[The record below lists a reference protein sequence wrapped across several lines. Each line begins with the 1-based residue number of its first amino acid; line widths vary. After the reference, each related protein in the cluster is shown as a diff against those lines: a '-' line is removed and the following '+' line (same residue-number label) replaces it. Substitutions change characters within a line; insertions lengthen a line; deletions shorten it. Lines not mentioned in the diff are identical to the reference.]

1 MELDPVFLSRL
12 RGHRPN
18 KVATIKARRV
28 SKQSDAE
35 VSLAVSREAGAR
47 DFSVIESLKCR
58 PRFRGRPPIALALRC
73 GGLLALLALTGC
85 GPGIL
90 PSQGIVGK
98 GNTTIMIDSLAIML
112 AIVVPTIVATLAFA
126 WWFRSSNSRA
136 RHRPDFVYSG
146 QIELVTWS
154 IPLLTIMLLGG
165 VAWRGSHELDPARPL
180 PSDEAPLNVQ
190 AVSLDWKWLFIY
202 PDHNIATVN
211 RLVIP
216 VGTPVHFTLT
226 SASVMNAFFV
236 PKLGSMIYTMNRMA
250 TQLYL
255 NADQPGTFLGMS
267 SHFSGDGFADMQFN
281 VEALPKDGFSAW
293 INETRKGA
301 AATLT
306 SQTYQDLAKQSM
318 KVAPFAYSAV
328 EPDLFHKIIMQALPP
343 GPGPVV
349 ETSPGAS
356 KRGEK

>member
-1 MELDPVFLSRL
+1 MELDPARDRAVLERQAERFAESRSVDSRL
-12 RGHRPN
+12 
-18 KVATIKARRV
+18 V
-28 SKQSDAE
+28 
-35 VSLAVSREAGAR
+35 LAQ
-47 DFSVIESLKCR
+47 
-58 PRFRGRPPIALALRC
+58 RC

-85 GPGIL
+85 EPGIL
-90 PSQGIVGK
+90 PSQGVVGK

-126 WWFRSSNSRA
+126 WWFRSSNSSA
-136 RHRPDFVYSG
+136 RYRPDFIYSG
-146 QIELVTWS
+146 QIEMVTWS
-154 IPLLTIMLLGG
+154 IPLMTIMLLGG
-165 VAWRGSHELDPARPL
+165 VAWRGSHDLDPARPL
-180 PSDEAPLNVQ
+180 PSDEAPLKIQ

-216 VGTPVHFTLT
+216 VGAPVHFTLT

-236 PKLGSMIYTMNRMA
+236 PKLGSMIYTMNRME
-250 TQLYL
+250 TQLHL

-293 INETRKGA
+293 IDETRKGA

-328 EPDLFHKIIMQALPP
+328 EPDLFHKVVTQALPP

-356 KRGEK
+356 KRGRK

>member
-1 MELDPVFLSRL
+1 MS
-12 RGHRPN
+12 
-18 KVATIKARRV
+18 
-28 SKQSDAE
+28 SKSTGAE
-35 VSLAVSREAGAR
+35 VSLASSGTAGAR
-47 DFSVIESLKCR
+47 DVLAIESLER
-58 PRFRGRPPIALALRC
+58 WPRFRVPPSIALALRC

-85 GPGIL
+85 DPGIL
-90 PSQGIVGK
+90 PAQGVVGK

-112 AIVVPTIVATLAFA
+112 VIVVPTIAAILAFA

-136 RHRPDFVYSG
+136 RRRPDFVYSG
-146 QIELVTWS
+146 QVELVTWS
-154 IPLLTIMLLGG
+154 IPLMTIMLLGG
-165 VAWRGSHELDPARPL
+165 VAWLGSHELDPARPL
-180 PSDEAPLNVQ
+180 QSNEAPLNVQ
-190 AVSLDWKWLFIY
+190 GVSLDWKWLFIY
-202 PDHNIATVN
+202 PDHSIATVN

-216 VGTPVHFTLT
+216 AGVPVHFTLT

-250 TQLYL
+250 TQLNL
-255 NADQPGTFLGMS
+255 SADQPGTFLGMS
-267 SHFSGDGFADMQFN
+267 SHFSGDGFADMEFK
-281 VEALPKDGFSAW
+281 VEALPKDAFSAW
-293 INETRKGA
+293 IEGTRKGA

-306 SQTYQDLAKQSM
+306 SQTYQDLARQSM

-328 EPDLFHKIIMQALPP
+328 EPDLFHKVVMQVLPP